1 MKRLFLTLFLTFL
14 SIQVQAAEFFKDR
27 TPLPFEKGAL
37 MERWSTIGGYS
48 IYTGGEQ
55 WRILDVQSHNGRAS
69 GDADSISRGTVT
81 LVHMDSNGLFQ
92 AAMWVTTNLT
102 YTGKDQFVTGSP
114 CAGEHIVAI
123 NKGRGRE
130 DNCMTIDTVGVPDG
144 QKDIT
149 LFDIR
154 IVNFKSS
161 GRSYV
166 LMIRIADNALNFSN
180 TTPADWSASGQEA
193 SPERKA
199 LVARMRSWAESL
211 QDASIKAL
219 DFSKPQDAFDHIPS
233 YKSLISSP

>member
-1 MKRLFLTLFLTFL
+1 MKRIFLTLFLAFL
-14 SIQVQAAEFFKDR
+14 SIQAQATDFFKDR
-27 TPLPFEKGAL
+27 EPLPFEKGAL

-48 IYTGGEQ
+48 IYTGGEL
-55 WRILDVQSHNGRAS
+55 WRILDVESHNGRAI

-81 LVHMDSNGLFQ
+81 LVHLDSSGQFQ
-92 AAMWVTTNLT
+92 AVMWVTTNLT

-114 CAGEHIVAI
+114 CSGDHIVAI

-130 DNCMTIDTVGVPDG
+130 DNCMTIDAASVPDG
-144 QKDIT
+144 QKNIT
-149 LFDIR
+149 VFDIR
-154 IVNFKSS
+154 VINFKSS

-166 LMIRIADNALNFSN
+166 MMMRISDNALNFSN

-199 LVARMRSWAESL
+199 FIARMRTWAESL
-211 QDASIKAL
+211 QDASIKAI
-219 DFSKPQDAFDHIPS
+219 DFSKPQDAFDNVPS